1 MKAKRLFFN
10 HMTRRTLLSNNTQ
23 HDGVD
28 EQSVVSRVDALL
40 KDAIVHRASDI
51 HLEPT
56 RDELRVRFRIDGV
69 LVDQKSFSAVL
80 SLPIIARLKI
90 LGNMNSADRRIP
102 QDGKFRVMHEGIEV
116 DIRVSTFPCLYGEK
130 MVVRIL
136 DRTLQTINLDNLG
149 FEPTM
154 LDAFKRLMQ
163 RQSGFFLVTGP
174 TGSGKTT
181 TLYGALSFLHSSEKN
196 IVTLED
202 PVEYSLDGITQAQIN
217 LAVGFT
223 FEKGMRSLVRQDP
236 DIIMVGEIRDKITA
250 RIAIEAALTGH
261 LVLSTLHTTDA
272 PSAIMRLMDMGIEPF
287 LINAALSGILAQ
299 RLVRKLCV
307 DCRQTRAAMP
317 EEQRLLQSCGIN
329 NDVVY
334 EARGCAACDHLGY
347 KGRVGIF
354 ELLEISPQLRSL
366 IIKNPQFD
374 EIYNQALADGMIT
387 LASDGAHKVKEGIIS
402 LADYA
407 RIVV

>member
-1 MKAKRLFFN
+1 M
-10 HMTRRTLLSNNTQ
+10 
-23 HDGVD
+23 VD
-28 EQSVVSRVDALL
+28 DESIVSRVDALL
-40 KDAIVHRASDI
+40 KDAIERRASDI

-56 RDELRVRFRIDGV
+56 RDELRVRFRIDGI
-69 LVDQKSFSAVL
+69 LVDQQPFSSFLTAS
-80 SLPIIARLKI
+80 IIARLKI
-90 LGNMNSADRRIP
+90 LANMDSAERRIP
-102 QDGKFRVMHEGIEV
+102 QDGKFHLMHSGNEV
-116 DIRVSTFPCLYGEK
+116 DIRVSTFPCLHGEK

-136 DRTLQTINLDNLG
+136 DRALQTINLDSLG

-163 RQSGFFLVTGP
+163 RHSGFFLVTGP

-181 TLYGALSFLHSSEKN
+181 TLYATLSLLHNSEKN

-202 PVEYSLDGITQAQIN
+202 PVEYSLQGITQAQIN
-217 LAVGFT
+217 LPVGFT
-223 FEKGMRSLVRQDP
+223 FEKGIRSLVRQDP

-287 LINAALSGILAQ
+287 LINAALSGVLAQ
-299 RLVRKLCV
+299 RLARKLCV
-307 DCRQTRAAMP
+307 NCRQTRPATT
-317 EEQRLLQSCGIN
+317 EEKRLLKQCGIN
-329 NDVVY
+329 MNVVY
-334 EARGCAACDHLGY
+334 EAHGCESCDNLGY

-354 ELLEISPQLRSL
+354 ELLEISPELRSL

-374 EIYNQALADGMIT
+374 EIYSQALTDGMKT
-387 LASDGAHKVKEGIIS
+387 LVKDGAHKVKEGIIS
-402 LADYA
+402 LAEYA
-407 RIVV
+407 RIIA

>member
-1 MKAKRLFFN
+1 MI
-10 HMTRRTLLSNNTQ
+10 
-23 HDGVD
+23 D

-40 KDAIVHRASDI
+40 NDAIERRASDI

-56 RDELRVRFRIDGV
+56 CDALRVRFRIDGV
-69 LVDQKSFSAVL
+69 LVDQQSFPVSLSA
-80 SLPIIARLKI
+80 SIIARLKI
-90 LGNMNSADRRIP
+90 LGHMDSAERRLP
-102 QDGKFRVMHEGIEV
+102 QDGKFHVMHAGNEV
-116 DIRVSTFPCLYGEK
+116 DVRVSTFPSLYGEK

-136 DRTLQTINLDNLG
+136 DRALQTINLDSLG
-149 FEPTM
+149 VEPTM
-154 LDAFKRLMQ
+154 LEAFKRLMQ

-181 TLYGALSFLHSSEKN
+181 TLYAALSFLHSPEKN

-217 LAVGFT
+217 LPVGFT

-299 RLVRKLCV
+299 RLVRKLCG
-307 DCRQTRAAMP
+307 DCRQIRTATP
-317 EEQRLLQSCGIN
+317 QEKRLLKSCGISG
-329 NDVVY
+329 DKVY
-334 EARGCAACDHLGY
+334 EAQGCDSCDQLGY

-354 ELLEISPQLRSL
+354 ELLEISPELRSL
-366 IIKNPQFD
+366 IIQNPQFD
-374 EIYNQALADGMIT
+374 EIYNQAVADGMKT

-402 LADYA
+402 LDEYA
-407 RIVV
+407 RIII

>member
-1 MKAKRLFFN
+1 MINKP
-10 HMTRRTLLSNNTQ
+10 H
-23 HDGVD
+23 HDVID

-40 KDAIVHRASDI
+40 SDAIEYRASDI

-69 LVDQKSFSAVL
+69 LVDQKSFSAPLAL
-80 SLPIIARLKI
+80 SIVARLKI
-90 LGNMNSADRRIP
+90 LGNMDSAERRIP
-102 QDGKFRVMHEGIEV
+102 QDGKFHVMHAGNEV
-116 DIRVSTFPCLYGEK
+116 DVRVSTFPCLYGEK

-136 DRTLQTINLDNLG
+136 DRTLQTINFDNLG

-181 TLYGALSFLHSSEKN
+181 TLYAALSFLHSAEKN

-202 PVEYSLDGITQAQIN
+202 PVEYSLNGITQAQIN
-217 LAVGFT
+217 LPVGFT

-287 LINAALSGILAQ
+287 LINAALSGVLAQ

-307 DCRQTRAAMP
+307 DCRQTRSATP
-317 EEQRLLQSCGIN
+317 EEKRLLKAHSIDT
-329 NDVVY
+329 DVVY
-334 EARGCAACDHLGY
+334 ESHGCASCDNLGY

-354 ELLEISPQLRSL
+354 ELLEISPAFRSL
-366 IIKNPQFD
+366 IINNPQFD
-374 EIYNQALADGMIT
+374 DIYNQAVADGMKT
-387 LASDGAHKVKEGIIS
+387 LVTDGAHKVKEGIIS

-407 RIVV
+407 RILV

>member
-1 MKAKRLFFN
+1 MWRRILLNNSN
-10 HMTRRTLLSNNTQ
+10 H
-23 HDGVD
+23 DVVD
-28 EQSVVSRVDALL
+28 EQSVVSRVDTLL
-40 KDAIVHRASDI
+40 NHAIEHRVSDI

-56 RDELRVRFRIDGV
+56 RHELRVRFRIDGV
-69 LVDQKSFSAVL
+69 LIDQQPFSATL
-80 SLPIIARLKI
+80 SSSIIARLKI
-90 LGNMNSADRRIP
+90 LANMDTAERRIP
-102 QDGKFRVMHEGIEV
+102 QDGKFHVMHADNEV
-116 DIRVSTFPCLYGEK
+116 DIRVSTFPCLCGEK

-136 DRTLQTINLDNLG
+136 DRTLQTIDLDNLG

-181 TLYGALSFLHSSEKN
+181 TLYAALSFLHSAEKN

-202 PVEYSLDGITQAQIN
+202 PVEYSLQGITQAQIN
-217 LAVGFT
+217 LPVGFT
-223 FEKGMRSLVRQDP
+223 FDKGMRSLVRQDP

-287 LINAALSGILAQ
+287 LINAALSGVLAQ

-307 DCRQTRAAMP
+307 DCRQTRSAT
-317 EEQRLLQSCGIN
+317 EQEKRLLQSCDSD
-329 NDVVY
+329 NDSNVVH
-334 EARGCAACDHLGY
+334 ESCGCDSCDNLGY

-354 ELLEISPQLRSL
+354 ELLEISPALRSL
-366 IIKNPQFD
+366 IIQNPQFD
-374 EIYNQALADGMIT
+374 EIYNQAIADGMKT
-387 LASDGAHKVKEGIIS
+387 LVSDGAHKVKEGIIS
-402 LADYA
+402 LAEYA
-407 RIVV
+407 KIIL

>member
-1 MKAKRLFFN
+1 M
-10 HMTRRTLLSNNTQ
+10 RRILLSSKTTVN
-23 HDGVD
+23 DIID
-28 EQSVVSRVDALL
+28 EQSIVSRVDVLL
-40 KDAIVHRASDI
+40 DDAITRRASDI

-69 LVDQKSFSAVL
+69 LVDQKPFSAEL
-80 SLPIIARLKI
+80 SLLVIARLKI
-90 LGNMNSADRRIP
+90 LGNMNSAERRLP
-102 QDGKFRVMHEGIEV
+102 QDGKFYVIHNGNEV
-116 DIRVSTFPCLYGEK
+116 DIRVSTFPCLCGEK

-149 FEPTM
+149 FESIM

-181 TLYGALSFLHSSEKN
+181 TLYAALSFLHSAEKN

-202 PVEYSLDGITQAQIN
+202 PVEYCLKGITQAQIN
-217 LAVGFT
+217 LPAGFT
-223 FEKGMRSLVRQDP
+223 FDKGMRSLVRQDP

-250 RIAIEAALTGH
+250 HIAIEAALTGH

-287 LINAALSGILAQ
+287 LINAALSGVLAQ

-307 DCRQTRAAMP
+307 DCRQTRMATA
-317 EEQRLLQSCGIN
+317 EEQSLLRFYGIN
-329 NDVVY
+329 DTDTVY
-334 EARGCAACDHLGY
+334 EANGCDSCDNLGY

-354 ELLEISPQLRSL
+354 ELLEISPALRSL

-374 EIYNQALADGMIT
+374 EIYNQAVADGMKT
-387 LASDGAHKVKEGIIS
+387 LARDGADKVKEGIIS
-402 LADYA
+402 LAEYA
-407 RIVV
+407 KVIL